1 MATLTGGQLVAKQL
15 KKEGVEC
22 VFALSGGHIMDIIYG
37 CREEGIEVYMVR
49 HEDTAGFAADAY
61 ARVSGK
67 PGVII
72 TTAGPGVTNA
82 ATAMGEAKEACT
94 PLVHIGGG
102 AMMAT
107 YDSGTCQDLNT
118 LDCMAAVCKDAKR
131 CLTTERLPDYV
142 SKAFRTAVS
151 GTPGPVYLEIP
162 MNVVGASV
170 ETDSVRVPQHPRTTC
185 DVYGDPRYIAEA
197 AELLAKAKRPVMV
210 IGEAARYATNHGDYV
225 EKLANYLNMPVYT
238 TSMPYVRG
246 LFADEGTN
254 ELFHLGEAAAA
265 EADVILE
272 LGVYNHNHLN
282 RGQAPVFHADAKVI
296 QIHEDRTMIGF
307 NRDADVGIVA
317 SSGVGAMQL
326 YAAVKGLVP
335 AREDGVW
342 VDRARELTAVAMKP
356 FTDARVDAITK
367 PMHIG
372 RLTWELRQWLEA
384 NGRDWHI
391 ICDGGDTAQWVQYN
405 NTAHYPGQMLRFG
418 INGTIG
424 MGPGFS
430 LGAWAADKRPVMY
443 VTGDGSF
450 GFHAMDMETL
460 LRYKVPVICVI
471 ANDSAWGMIKLSQEL
486 KHPEYLAKHGHHPI
500 NLLPHMFPY
509 EKMVAIWDGKGMMLD
524 KVEDVIPALD
534 EIKASGTIG
543 ILNVEVNQHTPS
555 PRTIGF
561 AGVVKKA

>member
-1 MATLTGGQLVAKQL
+1 MAMLTGGQLVAKQL

-22 VFALSGGHIMDIIYG
+22 VFALSGGHIMNIIYG

-82 ATAMGEAKEACT
+82 ATAMGEAKDACT
-94 PLVHIGGG
+94 PLIHIGGG

-162 MNVVGASV
+162 MNVSAATV
-170 ETDSVRVPQHPRTTC
+170 EEDAVRVPQKSRTFC
-185 DVYGDPRYIAEA
+185 DVYGDPQYIKQA
-197 AELLAKAKRPVMV
+197 AELLAGAKRPVMIV
-210 IGEAARYATNHGDYV
+210 GEAARYSTNHGEFVGMLADYL
-225 EKLANYLNMPVYT
+225 KMPVYT

-246 LFADEGTN
+246 LFADEETA

-282 RGQAPVFHADAKVI
+282 RGQAPNLNGSAQVI
-296 QIHEDRTMIGF
+296 QIHEDRAMIGF

-317 SSGVGAMQL
+317 SCGVGAMQL
-326 YAAVKGLVP
+326 YEAVEKLVSP
-335 AREDGVW
+335 RNDELW
-342 VDRARELTAVAMKP
+342 VQRARELTAVAMKP
-356 FTDARVDAITK
+356 FTDARTDDTTT
-367 PMHIG
+367 PLHIG
-372 RLTWELRQWLEA
+372 RLTWELRRWLDV

-391 ICDGGDTAQWVQYN
+391 ICDGGDAAQWVQYN
-405 NTAHYPGQMLRFG
+405 SIAHYPGQMLRFG

-424 MGPGFS
+424 MGPGFA
-430 LGAWAADKRPVMY
+430 LGAWAADKKPVMY

-450 GFHAMDMETL
+450 GFHAMEFETL
-460 LRYKVPVICVI
+460 LRYEIPTICVI

-486 KHPEYLAKHGHHPI
+486 KFPEYLAQHGHHPI
-500 NLLPHMFPY
+500 NLLPDMFPY
-509 EKMVAIWDGKGMMLD
+509 EKMVAVWDGVGKLLH
-524 KVEDVIPALD
+524 KAEEIIPALD

-561 AGVVKKA
+561 AGVVKK